1 MAYINNT
8 KFKEIFKASKEGNEK
23 AKEILQ
29 AIRKN
34 GSQGDLD
41 RLLEEF
47 YKIPVAEEEQPMT
60 EDVAEQEIPAEV
72 VEDEGDVKGDV
83 KTEVETTNE
92 EPMEEATNEVK
103 EQAED
108 ISSILDKEFDGLVDE
123 NNLDEISF
131 ADYLGNKKRDGIRSK
146 KNADYFK
153 AYAPEAR
160 EAYMNNKIDSYKNK
174 FNTRLKDIDRHYK
187 DVDNAINTY
196 SGNINTLL
204 DDDVELDMG
213 KVNDA
218 YNDLTEN
225 EPIMHGFGRV
235 WDEDDTNEV
244 VNALKELISKYGKK
258 NVISALN
265 TLKNDNS
272 NYRDYLT
279 NQIDTEISR
288 YSKNI
293 EGLLK

>member
-47 YKIPVAEEEQPMT
+47 YKIPVVEKEEPIVEEKKDIVEQ
-60 EDVAEQEIPAEV
+60 DIPAEII
-72 VEDEGDVKGDV
+72 EDEGDVKGDV
-83 KTEVETTNE
+83 KTEIETKE
-92 EPMEEATNEVK
+92 EPNETK
-103 EQAED
+103 EPAED
-108 ISSILDKEFDGLVDE
+108 ISSILDKEFDGLIDE

-131 ADYLGNKKRDGIRSK
+131 TDYLGNKKRDGIRGK

-153 AYAPEAR
+153 AYDPEAR
-160 EAYMNNKIDSYKNK
+160 ETYMNNKIDSYKNK

-204 DDDVELDMG
+204 DDDVELDMA

>member
-47 YKIPVAEEEQPMT
+47 YNIPVVEKEEPIVEEKKDIVEQ
-60 EDVAEQEIPAEV
+60 DIPAEII
-72 VEDEGDVKGDV
+72 EDEGDVKGDV
-83 KTEVETTNE
+83 KTEVETKEESNE
-92 EPMEEATNEVK
+92 TKEP
-103 EQAED
+103 AED
-108 ISSILDKEFDGLVDE
+108 ISSILDKEFDGLIDE

-153 AYAPEAR
+153 AYDPEAR
-160 EAYMNNKIDSYKNK
+160 ETYMNNKIDSYKNK

-204 DDDVELDMG
+204 DDDVELDMA

>member
-47 YKIPVAEEEQPMT
+47 YNIPVVEKEEPIVEEKKDIVEQ
-60 EDVAEQEIPAEV
+60 DIPAEII
-72 VEDEGDVKGDV
+72 EDEDDVKGDV
-83 KTEVETTNE
+83 KTEVETKE
-92 EPMEEATNEVK
+92 EPNETK
-103 EQAED
+103 EPAED
-108 ISSILDKEFDGLVDE
+108 ISSILDKEFDGLIDE

-131 ADYLGNKKRDGIRSK
+131 ADYLGNKKRDGIRGK

-153 AYAPEAR
+153 AYDPEAR
-160 EAYMNNKIDSYKNK
+160 ETYMNNKIDSYKNK

-204 DDDVELDMG
+204 DDDVELDMS

>member
-47 YKIPVAEEEQPMT
+47 YNIPVVEKEEPIVEEKKDIVEQ
-60 EDVAEQEIPAEV
+60 DIPAEII
-72 VEDEGDVKGDV
+72 EDEGDVKGDV
-83 KTEVETTNE
+83 KTEVETKE
-92 EPMEEATNEVK
+92 EPNETK
-103 EQAED
+103 EPAED
-108 ISSILDKEFDGLVDE
+108 ISSILDKEFDGLIDE

-131 ADYLGNKKRDGIRSK
+131 ADYLGNKKKDGIRSK

-153 AYAPEAR
+153 AYDPEAR
-160 EAYMNNKIDSYKNK
+160 ETYMNNKIDSYKNK

-204 DDDVELDMG
+204 DDDVELDMA

-258 NVISALN
+258 NVISVLN